1 MGERTSFPGA
11 SRAMLSTQIA
21 VGAVGFLLL
30 FLFPPPNGRL
40 LLIPASQ
47 QAARQVAALAVSHHA
62 LLVEEGPLPGS
73 LVVFADRASLVSVML
88 RHGILITAAPR
99 AGCGAAIRRGGSA

>member
-1 MGERTSFPGA
+1 MGERHSLSGT
-11 SRAMLSTQIA
+11 SRAMLSMQIA
-21 VGAVGFLLL
+21 IGVVGFALL
-30 FLFPPPNGRL
+30 FLFPPPSGRL
-40 LLIPASQ
+40 LLIPASH
-47 QAARQVAALAVSHHA
+47 QAARQVAALAVSHNA

-73 LVVFADRASLVSVML
+73 FVVFADRASLVSVML